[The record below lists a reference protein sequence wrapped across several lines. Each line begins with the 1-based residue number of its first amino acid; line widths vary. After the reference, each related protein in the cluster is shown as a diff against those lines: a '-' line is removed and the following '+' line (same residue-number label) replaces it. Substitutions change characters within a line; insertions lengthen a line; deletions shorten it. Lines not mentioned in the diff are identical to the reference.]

1 MSKQR
6 PPLTKQQKTGLR
18 VAAGLL
24 PILAIIIAIG
34 AINEKNAP
42 PPSAA
47 TTTEAATE
55 QEPVEAAAE
64 PKPASAE
71 PEAGAVLTVENNED
85 FAALLAAVED
95 HDLFKEFAAKYQGRT
110 IEFGGTIAAM
120 NQHGDSKTRYDIL
133 VFAGDRIESGV
144 TGPNFQFKD
153 VNITSD
159 LRLTGSN
166 IPDTIGVGQKLRIT
180 AEVEGY
186 AEDTDLFLLDPVS
199 TVVR

>member
-24 PILAIIIAIG
+24 PVLAMIIAIG
-34 AINEKNAP
+34 AINEEDTP
-42 PPSAA
+42 PPPAA
-47 TTTEAATE
+47 TTTEAPAE

-64 PKPASAE
+64 PKPASAG
-71 PEAGAVLTVENNED
+71 PEAVLTVENNED

-95 HDLFKEFAAKYQGRT
+95 HDLFEEFAAKYQGRT
-110 IEFGGTIAAM
+110 IEFDGTIAAM
-120 NQHGDSKTRYDIL
+120 NHHSDSKTRYDVL

-144 TGPNFQFKD
+144 TGPNFQFND

-199 TVVR
+199 TEVR

>member
-24 PILAIIIAIG
+24 PLLAIIIAIG
-34 AINEKNAP
+34 AINEDTS
-42 PPSAA
+42 PSPAA
-47 TTTEAATE
+47 TTTGTPAT
-55 QEPVEAAAE
+55 QQPVEAAAE
-64 PKPASAE
+64 PKPASVG
-71 PEAGAVLTVENNED
+71 PEGVLTVENNED

-95 HDLFKEFAAKYQGRT
+95 RDLFKEFAAKYQGRT
-110 IEFGGTIAAM
+110 IEFDGTIAAM
-120 NQHGDSKTRYDIL
+120 NHHGEFKTRYDIL
-133 VFAGDRIESGV
+133 VFAGDRIESGA
-144 TGPNFQFKD
+144 TGPNFQFND

-166 IPDTIGVGQKLRIT
+166 IPDIIGVGQKLRIA

-199 TVVR
+199 SQVR